1 MQCPEYKMEKNEER
15 VLAYKLAKEI
25 DINDL
30 DDISGGSVRPTGG
43 PTGSYPGNMDGA
55 VDTTV
60 DW

>member
-1 MQCPEYKMEKNEER
+1 MEKIEER

-30 DDISGGSVRPTGG
+30 DEISGGSVKPTAG
-43 PTGSYPGNMDGA
+43 PTGSYPGNMDGGA
-55 VDTTV
+55 DTTI